1 VFRLDLPVGE
11 ARDQRG
17 RLSGEQ
23 WGDDAPG
30 LGDRRL
36 EEEGDEGRLVDAV
49 DDGDTVVVPTGFPIP
64 QTTTETDGPPGAVP
78 VARLINP
85 GWAATSYQIAI
96 PARSRCAGRRRTR
109 ADGGGR
115 ATGAASAQP
124 KEYGPECRSPANV
137 SESSPLS

>member
-23 WGDDAPG
+23 CGDDAPI

-36 EEEGDEGRLVDAV
+36 EEEGDEGSLVDAV

-78 VARLINP
+78 VARLIDRGLGGYVVLACDP
-85 GWAATSYQIAI
+85 GAVEVCGTAANSGGD
-96 PARSRCAGRRRTR
+96 RR
-109 ADGGGR
+109 ADAGGR
-115 ATGAASAQP
+115 ATGAASAEP
-124 KEYGPECRSPANV
+124 KEYGPECRSQANV
-137 SESSPLS
+137 